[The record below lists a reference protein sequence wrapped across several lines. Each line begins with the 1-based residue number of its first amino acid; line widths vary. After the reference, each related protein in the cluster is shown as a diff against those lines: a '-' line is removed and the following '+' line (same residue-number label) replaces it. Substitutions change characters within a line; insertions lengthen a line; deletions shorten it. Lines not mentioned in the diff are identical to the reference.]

1 MDETEFRRT
10 LASSGLSPEQAAIKA
25 KAFNELTEAL
35 LGGHEPGGGLH
46 YFFVPGRI
54 EFLGKH
60 TDYAGGRSLIAA
72 IERGFCIAAAER
84 ADAKVRITDAY
95 RSERI
100 EFDLTQ
106 ELIPT
111 VGHWSNYP
119 LTVASRL
126 VKNFPG
132 AHKGADIIFTS
143 DLPPAA
149 GLSSSS
155 ALVVA
160 IFSVLS
166 RVNTI
171 DQRDEYKDNI
181 KSLEDLAGYLGAVEN
196 GRTFGSLSGSTG
208 VGTLGGSQDHTAIL
222 CCRPGHLS
230 QYSFSPVRYEDS
242 IPVPDDIVFAIA
254 VSGVSADKTGS
265 ALEKYNR
272 VSLMASEVLSIWRS
286 ATGRDDPTLMA
297 ATTSS
302 ADAPQAIRDKL
313 VASGGITFSVDALLK
328 RYEQFLREST
338 EIIPGV
344 AGALVSGDMERV
356 GELVDRS
363 QDGAE
368 RMLGNQIPETI
379 ALAKSA
385 RGLGA
390 IAASAFGAGF
400 GGSVWALV
408 KRPGAETFVSKWSEE
423 YSSMFP
429 DSATK
434 AEFFLTCAGP
444 SIIEPAA
451 D

>member
-1 MDETEFRRT
+1 MDETVFRRK

-35 LGGHEPGGGLH
+35 RGQREPGVDLH
-46 YFFVPGRI
+46 CYFVPGRI

-60 TDYAGGRSLIAA
+60 TDYGGGRSLIAA
-72 IERGFCIAAAER
+72 IERGFCVAAAER
-84 ADAKVRITDAY
+84 DDSKVLITDAS
-95 RSERI
+95 RNERI

-106 ELIPT
+106 ELTPT

-126 VKNFPG
+126 VKNFRG
-132 AHKGADIIFTS
+132 AQKGADIIFTS
-143 DLPPAA
+143 DLPPSA

-166 RVNTI
+166 RVNAI
-171 DQRDEYKDNI
+171 DQRDEYKENI
-181 KSLEDLAGYLGAVEN
+181 KCLEDLAGYLGAVEN

-230 QYSFSPVRYEDS
+230 QYSFSPVRYENS
-242 IPVPDDIVFAIA
+242 IAIHDDYVFAIA

-272 VSLMASEVLSIWRS
+272 VSLMAAEVLSIWRS

-302 ADAPQAIRDKL
+302 ADAPQAIRDTIS
-313 VASGGITFSVDALLK
+313 ASGGITFSVDALLR
-328 RYEQFLREST
+328 RYEQFHRECT

-344 AGALVSGDMERV
+344 ADALVTGDMDRV

-368 RMLGNQIPETI
+368 RMLGNQVPETI

-408 KRPGAETFVSKWSEE
+408 KRDGAETFVSKWSEE
-423 YSSMFP
+423 YSSTFP
-429 DSATK
+429 DSATN
-434 AEFFLTCAGP
+434 AEFFLTRAGP
-444 SIIEPAA
+444 SMIEPAA